1 MALERKSRSA
11 VFSDKRKEETESLFL
26 IIAIV
31 STSLSIAGSR
41 QFAYSNSI
49 SGVPVL
55 DLLSLVSILV
65 LLRLLLWRDLRST
78 ARRLPLAALITGTG
92 LLTVSIIE
100 NGGLP
105 NVHQLRLI
113 VPPTLLLLALSCNA
127 SKVSDR
133 VITLALWAP
142 LVFAL
147 TLNTVSLV
155 AGWPFQKDTQN
166 LSLSDVMFPTHVRG
180 DTFSLL
186 LLGPFFAQLSRPARN
201 RGLPPGTGI
210 VIASL
215 LILYGHTYSSHKA
228 TPFVFVVAIALIF
241 SSRRQSSRFLKAT
254 VLLILN
260 VLSLFIAPTI
270 RDSADSLNLRSP
282 ESAPAPQVPNPSQAS
297 PPVPD
302 APSRSDSEGEV
313 PLLQQFRLEGSELAR
328 LKTWG
333 DLLTSLNS
341 PVSIALGSKSSD
353 QAAMLRACGGDP
365 LEYPAGKCDLDNGE
379 PILPDG
385 SVRPPLA
392 YAHNWI
398 VTLVFNFGVLGF
410 LVASLLLSLAVTR
423 IRLCGTST
431 SLAVTTFLL
440 GGFVSAYLFSPFVSL
455 YFVVLAVTCAE
466 PANSERST
474 HRRDLTETH

>member
-1 MALERKSRSA
+1 MILERTSRSA
-11 VFSDKRKEETESLFL
+11 VFSDKRKQETEFLFL
-26 IIAIV
+26 TIAIV

-41 QFAYSNSI
+41 SFAYLTSI
-49 SGVPVL
+49 SGIPAL
-55 DLLSLVSILV
+55 DLLSLVSILIFLV
-65 LLRLLLWRDLRST
+65 PLLWRDLRST

-113 VPPTLLLLALSCNA
+113 VPPTLLLLALSC
-127 SKVSDR
+127 SGSTVSDR
-133 VITLALWAP
+133 VIRLALWAP

-147 TLNTVSLV
+147 TLNTMSLV
-155 AGWPFQKDTQN
+155 AGWPFQKHTQN
-166 LSLSDVMFPTHVRG
+166 LSLYDVIFPTHVRG

-186 LLGPFFAQLSRPARN
+186 LLGPFFARLSRPARS
-201 RGLPPGTGI
+201 RVLPPGTGI

-215 LILYGHTYSSHKA
+215 LSLYGQTYSSHKA

-241 SSRRQSSRFLKAT
+241 SSRRHSSRFMKAT
-254 VLLILN
+254 VLLVLN

-270 RDSADSLNLRSP
+270 RDAANSLTLRPP
-282 ESAPAPQVPNPSQAS
+282 ESAPAS

-302 APSRSDSEGEV
+302 ASPPVPDASSRTDSEAEV
-313 PLLQQFRLEGSELAR
+313 SPLQQFRLEGSELAR

-341 PVSIALGSKSSD
+341 PASIALGSKSSD
-353 QAAMLRACGGDP
+353 RAAMLRACGGDP
-365 LEYPAGKCDLDNGE
+365 LEYPAGKCDLDNGN

-385 SVRPPLA
+385 SIRPPLA

-398 VTLVFNFGVLGF
+398 VTLVFNYGVLGF

-423 IRLCGTST
+423 IRLCGAST

-440 GGFVSAYLFSPFVSL
+440 GGLVSAYLFSPFVSL
-455 YFVVLAVTCAE
+455 YFVVLSVTCVE

-474 HRRDLTETH
+474 LRRDLTVPH